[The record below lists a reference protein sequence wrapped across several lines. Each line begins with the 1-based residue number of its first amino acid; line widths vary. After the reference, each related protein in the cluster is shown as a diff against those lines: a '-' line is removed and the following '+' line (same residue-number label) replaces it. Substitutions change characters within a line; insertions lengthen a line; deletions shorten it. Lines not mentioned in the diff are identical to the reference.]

1 MTKEPDVVGE
11 SVAGHPRWSRR
22 RVLAVGLGGAAAVL
36 AAGAAGAELVSHGV
50 LPGKNLLDRLDG
62 ACSVSSP
69 PLAFSPPGPS
79 FSGTFHSRAR
89 NRTVGYT
96 IAYPPAH
103 RSGDELP
110 LVVMLHGYGGN
121 HARALA
127 GMTPAQAV
135 ALTVDG
141 RPVAAMAMV
150 TVDGGGGYWNP
161 HPGDDPMAM
170 VTDELIPLFAAND
183 AVTHTSSLARIPV
196 RVASGYDDP
205 FYPGVQALASV
216 LPAGAVTAFGKGCHT
231 GPFFTEQEPLSLAFL
246 ARHLVRWPR

>member
-11 SVAGHPRWSRR
+11 GVAGHRRWSRR

-110 LVVMLHGYGGN
+110 LVVMLHGYGGD
-121 HARALA
+121 HATGVG
-127 GMTPAQAV
+127 GM
-135 ALTVDG
+135 
-141 RPVAAMAMV
+141 AAASAA
-150 TVDGGGGYWNP
+150 DS
-161 HPGDDPMAM
+161 
-170 VTDELIPLFAAND
+170 AAND
-183 AVTHTSSLARIPV
+183 AVTHTASLARIPV
-196 RVASGYDDP
+196 RVASAYDDP